1 MTNPADKITFEPRPL
16 KVGPEWHVVATYP
29 MGGKEHIKGFRSEAE
44 AMAWMKSAAARL
56 G

>member
-1 MTNPADKITFEPRPL
+1 
-16 KVGPEWHVVATYP
+16 VATYP